1 MKPMQSSEPTHFC
14 LNCGYGLLTS
24 MATTACPECG
34 RDFDLSE
41 PKSTSRSPKWFIRFW
56 YRRSFAT
63 RVAALCVVVLM
74 PLFIGIM
81 EYRHS
86 AVRDIESYR
95 ITSFGWSWNANE
107 SKFYDHCVELEYEL
121 WGYGEIGYW
130 AGINIERIRRRLR
143 SNFSSID
150 YVDIDTWYIQHIFES
165 DEMYSY
171 LVRSIHLGANRGAL
185 ALIVN
190 DTAQFHLCTKMDGE
204 VGERSRAVLELANR
218 YELEIKEWD
227 WDDWYEPL

>member
-95 ITSFGWSWNANE
+95 ITSFGWSWNAND
-107 SKFYDHCVELEYEL
+107 SKFYDHCVELEYGL
-121 WGYGEIGYW
+121 WEYGEIGYW
-130 AGINIERIRRRLR
+130 AGINRVPGRTGTGRPRSGSRGGELPRCRWGGRR
-143 SNFSSID
+143 
-150 YVDIDTWYIQHIFES
+150 
-165 DEMYSY
+165 
-171 LVRSIHLGANRGAL
+171 
-185 ALIVN
+185 
-190 DTAQFHLCTKMDGE
+190 
-204 VGERSRAVLELANR
+204 
-218 YELEIKEWD
+218 
-227 WDDWYEPL
+227 